1 MFETDIFKNDEND
14 VEGKYLLCI
23 ITWDIDVYI
32 GQTGFINQQCLMLDY
47 LISYNA
53 QCQKGIL

>member
-1 MFETDIFKNDEND
+1 MFETHIFKYLMWKENM
-14 VEGKYLLCI
+14 LCI
-23 ITWDIDVYI
+23 ITWGIDVYI

-53 QCQKGIL
+53 QCQKEIL